1 MPWINYQKKFTDL
14 KVFKYEY
21 YQQSPLNAVKENHST
36 MKIKLLIYRNPK
48 RARTIWVSNY
58 WVGLLCIN
66 ILSNTLILYLEVVV
80 GKLCISI
87 QDEFLLFSLII
98 INTHLNNKF
107 LQAEALNQ
115 NCMQY
120 ISQLCSCV
128 FKGFMSGN

>member
-21 YQQSPLNAVKENHST
+21 YQQSPLNVVKENHST
-36 MKIKLLIYRNPK
+36 MKIKLLIYKNPQ
-48 RARTIWVSNY
+48 RARTIWASNY
-58 WVGLLCIN
+58 WVDLLCIN
-66 ILSNTLILYLEVVV
+66 ILSSTLILYLEVVV

-87 QDEFLLFSLII
+87 QNEFLLFSLII

-107 LQAEALNQ
+107 LQAEALHQ
-115 NCMQY
+115 NWIHCV
-120 ISQLCSCV
+120 SQLCSCV